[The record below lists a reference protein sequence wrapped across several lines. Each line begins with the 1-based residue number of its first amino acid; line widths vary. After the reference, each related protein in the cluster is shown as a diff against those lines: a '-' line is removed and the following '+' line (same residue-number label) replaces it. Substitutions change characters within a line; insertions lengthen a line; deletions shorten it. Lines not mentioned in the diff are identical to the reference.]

1 MQRSPVVF
9 LECQVFLFFGG
20 EGGLVTAIFPA
31 PVSQGAQ
38 CSQALWRSQQT
49 ADSKEQISSTVVYFM
64 LIILWRFNI
73 IFSVT
78 CSCKTIRQYNTIRN
92 SSFFL
97 IFLLPLF
104 YTDTFSQDSMS
115 CDLMTSNLYYIYWN
129 TGHIWH
135 ILSFWLP
142 LFNINIL
149 FWNDKMQCS
158 TLHPQEFKAW
168 IRNPSLVILPSPACG
183 LSDFARPQNSACA
196 NKGGRA
202 RKGAARSGRLDGAGF

>member
-9 LECQVFLFFGG
+9 LECQVFLIFFG
-20 EGGLVTAIFPA
+20 GGLVTAIFPA

-38 CSQALWRSQQT
+38 CGQALWRSQQT
-49 ADSKEQISSTVVYFM
+49 ANSEEQISATVVYFM
-64 LIILWRFNI
+64 FIILWSLNI

-78 CSCKTIRQYNTIRN
+78 SGRKTIRQYNTIRN

-115 CDLMTSNLYYIYWN
+115 CDLMTSNLYYIYWD
-129 TGHIWH
+129 TGRIRH

-142 LFNINIL
+142 LF
-149 FWNDKMQCS
+149 F
-158 TLHPQEFKAW
+158 
-168 IRNPSLVILPSPACG
+168 
-183 LSDFARPQNSACA
+183 
-196 NKGGRA
+196 
-202 RKGAARSGRLDGAGF
+202 